1 MSNRLSYTIA
11 GIILLLA
18 AGLRLWDVST
28 LPLGLHSDEV
38 TNLRLM
44 ETIRRNGNISVF
56 YNISGDT
63 PIGQEGFYPTA
74 QAIATLFFTSGSLGY
89 RMLGIFASIIT
100 LPLIYTLGVRLYGRT
115 AGLLAMAL
123 MGFNMWAVL
132 LGHQVVMESIL
143 MPLVVATMLALAR
156 ALPVYRETDDERT
169 NTTTF
174 AALGILLGMSFYIH
188 PASLVLVLGS
198 MLTIAYSL
206 LFVRPFS
213 GRRLSY
219 TGFAILLTLI
229 ISVPYLLSS
238 VRLPE
243 LAASG
248 RFFDDVGGVIEPT
261 LRSLAGMFFTGDHNP
276 ITNIP
281 GRPLFNPLTLILVAA
296 GLLISLRR
304 IRQPRFAL
312 MLIMTVS
319 LMPYAFLRQGAPD
332 FFGLTIL
339 MPSVA
344 LLFGF
349 GGAWIFERLQRPY
362 TFAAIA
368 AFVALFAYLGIS
380 SGVDLYSNWR
390 AREDVRRVYRSD
402 IGEIAHYIDATSAQ
416 IPTVF
421 CDNTWQSP
429 VPRTGPLTRAQIIR
443 MMLNT
448 TEELRTADCRNALI
462 FANAGQRH
470 QIVLSQADIVDDMH
484 PFLKFWLD
492 NMTPV
497 ASDNLPE
504 NSVYIY
510 DNPELLA
517 NQLGIYTTT
526 APATFPLRNGEA
538 VRSAVPPPIR
548 FGGNITWMGYERT
561 DVQRTYQP
569 GDTVPV
575 INFWRVEGI
584 VPADLLFFTHI
595 LQDPVSVAANRDVI
609 YVDPRTLSNRDVF
622 VQVTE
627 IPLPLTFLP
636 GNYDI
641 SIGAYQQ
648 TSETRLPIFDEDQV
662 RDERLI
668 LYNITVAPPP
678 EQEQ

>member
-1 MSNRLSYTIA
+1 M
-11 GIILLLA
+11 LLA

-44 ETIRRNGNISVF
+44 ETIRRTGNISVF
-56 YNISGDT
+56 YNVGGDI
-63 PIGQEGFYPTA
+63 PHGQEVFYPTA

-89 RMLGIFASIIT
+89 RVLGIFASIIT
-100 LPLIYTLGVRLYGRT
+100 LPLLYTLGVRLYGRI

-123 MGFNMWAVL
+123 VGFNMWAVL

-156 ALPVYRETDDERT
+156 ALPVYRETEDERT

-229 ISVPYLLSS
+229 ISVPYLLST

-248 RFFDDVGGVIEPT
+248 RFFGAFDGVLEPT
-261 LRSLAGMFFTGDHNP
+261 LRGLEGLFINGDQNP

-281 GRPLFNPLTLILVAA
+281 GRPLFNPLTMVIVAA
-296 GLLISLRR
+296 GLFVSLRR

-312 MLIMTVS
+312 LLIMTGS
-319 LMPYAFLRQGAPD
+319 LMPYAFLRPNGPN
-332 FFGLTIL
+332 FFGLTVL

-349 GGAWIFERLQRPY
+349 GGAWIYEQLRRPY
-362 TFAAIA
+362 TFIAAA
-368 AFVALFAYLGIS
+368 AFVALFAYFGIS
-380 SGVDLYSNWR
+380 SGVDLYTNWR
-390 AREDVRRVYRSD
+390 ARDDVRQAYQSD
-402 IGEIAHYIDATSAQ
+402 IAEIAHYIDATSAQ

-421 CDNTWQSP
+421 CDNAWQSP
-429 VPRTGPLTRAQIIR
+429 VPRTGALTRAQIIR
-443 MMLNT
+443 IMLNT

-470 QIVLSQADIVDDMH
+470 QIVLTQADIVDQMH

-497 ASDNLPE
+497 NRDDLPE

-526 APATFPLRNGEA
+526 APATFPLRNGETEH
-538 VRSAVPPPIR
+538 RPVPPPVR

-561 DVQRTYQP
+561 DVQHTYEP

-627 IPLPLTFLP
+627 IPLPPTFLP
-636 GNYDI
+636 GNYDV

-648 TSETRLPIFDEDQV
+648 TSETRLPVFDENQV